1 MYCNVGAD
9 MGEEGLPDMGEEE
22 ERTSHVIPWIA
33 TFPSHPSPSSAL
45 RTNGCNSKDANLNT
59 RAHFPAHLIW
69 CIVKFVKYCCI
80 ANQTNANYMAEPS
93 TFKIW
98 DTRVIRW
105 WQIWM
110 LAFSSDVWKD
120 KTHIHRCSSFDV
132 CVLAHWISPSHHTHR
147 WEKGGKTDVWFLLAE
162 LSTRS
167 TDRWTTE
174 HPSVLLLVLQHIV
187 QCAIYNVCNVQKV
200 QTDEQYM

>member
-1 MYCNVGAD
+1 
-9 MGEEGLPDMGEEE
+9 
-22 ERTSHVIPWIA
+22 
-33 TFPSHPSPSSAL
+33 
-45 RTNGCNSKDANLNT
+45 
-59 RAHFPAHLIW
+59 
-69 CIVKFVKYCCI
+69 
-80 ANQTNANYMAEPS
+80 MAEPS

-132 CVLAHWISPSHHTHR
+132 CVLAHWKPPSHHTHR

-162 LSTRS
+162 LSTKS

-187 QCAIYNVCNVQKV
+187 QCAIYNVCNIQCAQCAKS
-200 QTDEQYM
+200 TDRWTIYVAPRHSTGGNQSSELSSSHCRALAFVW